1 MSFNETTTIIALVFA
16 GGTALGTI
24 GLALFALRE
33 IRRTSKEYR
42 TRQLNEIIE
51 WATSAREWDFTE
63 EDDKRLK
70 DSKRPWLTSW
80 IIISHHIEL
89 LMSILRTGHI
99 MYKVASNF
107 KRPPFEEN
115 IKSLLTKLTKMR
127 MHLIDLQKQI
137 DSTATQIP
145 PNFIAALDSAK
156 AQQAQL
162 RQAAENVIAEA
173 AELI

>member
-1 MSFNETTTIIALVFA
+1 MNFNEVTTIIALVFA

-24 GLALFALRE
+24 GLALFAFKE
-33 IRRTSKEYR
+33 IKHVSREYR
-42 TRQLNEIIE
+42 KRQLNEIIE

-63 EDDKRLK
+63 EDNKRLK
-70 DSKRPWLTSW
+70 NSEEPWIASW
-80 IIISHHIEL
+80 IIISRHIEL

-99 MYKVASNF
+99 MDKVASNF
-107 KRPPFEEN
+107 KRPSFEKN
-115 IKSLLTKLTKMR
+115 IKGLLTELIKMQ
-127 MHLIDLQKQI
+127 MHLIGLRKQI
-137 DSTATQIP
+137 DFTAARTP
-145 PNFIAALDSAK
+145 PNFIAALDSSK